1 MYLTITDGIL
11 TMDTLAITS
20 TVGTTLT
27 SDTALTGTVH
37 TVGITGIGII
47 VLLFII
53 AHLLDRKYSRP
64 MYGQES
70 MSTEDEEATK
80 T

>member
-11 TMDTLAITS
+11 TTDTLAITS

-64 MYGQES
+64 MYDQES
-70 MSTEDEEATK
+70 TSTEDEEATK